1 MGYIATFYSFKGGV
15 GRSMALANIA
25 CLLAL
30 RGLNVLIVDFDL
42 EAPGIDKYFQDLTAH
57 ESPNGGLLNLLWKMK
72 EGGDSVSIDWR
83 SYLTKIELAD
93 GRTLSLMKA
102 NDGSEEVI
110 SLLADF
116 SWSEFFQLH
125 SGGLIIE
132 SLREAWKNEYDVT
145 LIDSRTGLTDS
156 GGICTIQLPDVL
168 IAVFSA
174 NTQSLFGLKDVII
187 RAQKARKS
195 ALAYE
200 RMPLTVLPLA
210 SRFDGRT
217 EFEESQKW
225 IDIFAKELSE
235 YYQSWLPKEI
245 SPRQAVERTKI
256 PHVPYFSFGE
266 KLAVLSK
273 GIDDP
278 ESLGYAY
285 ETISSLL
292 AEDFNEVERLLG
304 PSRSSGYDIKSPV
317 KAFRFL
323 PITTELLQQLLVPF
337 LIIAI
342 VLIVCVAIFSI
353 YSVDRNSD
361 RMIASMGTEYEAKL
375 FELNSQINNLKKG
388 AAQRDQELTNTSRSL
403 EASNRDSQKYRQI
416 IEGAK
421 KNGQAISSLDKKVAA
436 LADLMTE
443 SLSEIQSQINK
454 ISMDLGSLNLDK
466 EAVS

>member
-1 MGYIATFYSFKGGV
+1 
-15 GRSMALANIA
+15 MALANIA

-42 EAPGIDKYFQDLTAH
+42 EAPGIDKYFQDLPAQ
-57 ESPNGGLLNLLWKMK
+57 ESPNGGLLNLLWKIK
-72 EGGDSVSIDWR
+72 EDNDSVSIDWK

-174 NTQSLFGLKDVII
+174 NTQSLFGLKDII
-187 RAQKARKS
+187 SRAQKARS

-225 IDIFAKELSE
+225 IDIFAEELSE

-292 AEDFNEVERLLG
+292 AEDFNKAERFIG
-304 PSRSSGYDIKSPV
+304 SKRSSGYDMTSPI

-323 PITTELLQQLLVPF
+323 PITTEQLQQLLVPI
-337 LIIAI
+337 LIITI
-342 VLIVCVAIFSI
+342 VLIVCVAAFAI

-361 RMIASMGTEYEAKL
+361 RMIASIGTEYEAKL
-375 FELNSQINNLKKG
+375 FELNSQIDNLK
-388 AAQRDQELTNTSRSL
+388 ADATQRDQELTSTSRSL

-436 LADLMTE
+436 LADEMIK

-454 ISMDLGSLNLDK
+454 ISMDLSSLNLDK